1 MMSTLFICI
10 NISKM
15 IIKILTKGGKAMV
28 EQYQKNIKQK
38 LTVVPMEP
46 GCYLMKDRNN
56 QIIYVGKAKKLRN
69 RLRSYFTGAHDAK
82 TTRLVGEI
90 RNFEYIVTS
99 SETES
104 LLLELNLIKQYQ
116 PRYNILLKDDKSYP
130 FIKIT
135 KEKHPKLIVTRT
147 VKKGSGKYF
156 GPYPNAYS
164 AQETKKLLDRIYPFR
179 KCDKMPDKL
188 CLYYHIGQCM
198 GPCVYPVDLNKY
210 AEMTKEITDFL
221 NGEDKTIMRNLEQK
235 MQDASENLDFEQA
248 KEYRDLIQ
256 HIQNLTKKQKITSTD
271 NTVRDIFGYSV
282 SKGWMCI
289 QVFFI
294 RQGNMIKRDATMIP
308 LQQTEEEEFY
318 TFIGQFY
325 DLNQHILPKEV
336 HIPKHLDSKVIQSVV
351 DTKIIQ
357 PQKGKKKE
365 MVDLANHNAEL
376 SLENKFELIAKDES
390 RTIKAIEEIGDRM
403 GIQTPIRIEAFDN
416 SNIQGVDPVSA
427 MVSFVDGKPNKK
439 GYRKYKI
446 KSVAGPDDYK
456 SMREVVRRRYSR
468 VLNEGLP
475 LPDLIIVDGGKGHMN
490 GVIDVLEN
498 ELGLDIPVAGLKKND
513 KHQTAD
519 LLYGKEAEIV
529 PLKKNSQAFYLLQRI
544 QDEVHRFAIT
554 FHRQTRQKTGL
565 QSVLDTVEGIG
576 AKRKTKLLRTFGSI
590 KKMKDA
596 SIEELQQS
604 GLPLNVA
611 KNLHDALHDNS
622 DKKN

>member
-1 MMSTLFICI
+1 MEDY
-10 NISKM
+10 KQR
-15 IIKILTKGGKAMV
+15 IK
-28 EQYQKNIKQK
+28 NK
-38 LTVVPMEP
+38 LNVVPMEP
-46 GCYLMKDRNN
+46 GCYLMKDRND
-56 QIIYVGKAKKLRN
+56 QVIYVGKAKKLRN

-90 RNFEYIVTS
+90 RHFEFIVTS

-135 KEKHPKLIVTRT
+135 KEKYPRLLVTRT
-147 VKKGSGKYF
+147 VKQGTGKYF

-164 AQETKKLLDRIYPFR
+164 AQETKKLLDRIYPYR

-188 CLYYHIGQCM
+188 CLYYHIGQCL
-198 GPCVYPVDLNKY
+198 GPCVYDVDLSKY
-210 AEMTKEITDFL
+210 AQMTKEITDFL
-221 NGEDKTIMRNLEQK
+221 NGEDKTILKSLEER
-235 MQDASENLDFEQA
+235 MLTASESLDFERA

-256 HIQNLTKKQKITSTD
+256 HIQNLTNKQKIMSSDKTI
-271 NTVRDIFGYSV
+271 RDVFGYSV
-282 SKGWMCI
+282 DKGWMCI

-294 RQGNMIKRDATMIP
+294 RQGNMIKRDTTMIP

-325 DLNQHILPKEV
+325 SLNQHILPKEV
-336 HIPKHLDSKVIQSVV
+336 HVPRNLDKEMIQSVV
-351 DTKIIQ
+351 DTKIVQ
-357 PQKGKKKE
+357 PARGPKKD
-365 MVDLANHNAEL
+365 MVDLAAHNAKV
-376 SLENKFELIAKDES
+376 SLNNKFELISRDES
-390 RTIKAIEEIGDRM
+390 RTIKAIEELGTQM

-427 MVSFVDGKPNKK
+427 MVTFIDGKPDKK
-439 GYRKYKI
+439 NYRKYKI
-446 KSVAGPDDYK
+446 KTVKGPDDYK

-490 GVIDVLEN
+490 GVIDVLQN
-498 ELGLDIPVAGLKKND
+498 ELGLDIPVAGLQKND
-513 KHQTAD
+513 KHQTSE
-519 LLYGKEAEIV
+519 LLYGASAEIV
-529 PLKKNSQAFYLLQRI
+529 PLKKNSQAFYLLHRI

-565 QSVLDTVEGIG
+565 KSILDDIDGIG
-576 AKRKTKLLRTFGSI
+576 NKRKTLLLRSFGSI
-590 KKMKDA
+590 KKMKEATLEDFKN
-596 SIEELQQS
+596 IGIPE
-604 GLPLNVA
+604 NVA
-611 KNLHDALHDNS
+611 KNLHEQLH
-622 DKKN
+622 K

>member
-1 MMSTLFICI
+1 MEDY
-10 NISKM
+10 KQR
-15 IIKILTKGGKAMV
+15 IK
-28 EQYQKNIKQK
+28 NK
-38 LTVVPMEP
+38 LNVVPMEP
-46 GCYLMKDRNN
+46 GCYLMKDRND
-56 QIIYVGKAKKLRN
+56 QVIYVGKAKKLRN

-90 RNFEYIVTS
+90 RHFEFIVTS

-135 KEKHPKLIVTRT
+135 KEKYPRLLVTRT
-147 VKKGSGKYF
+147 VKQGTGKYF

-164 AQETKKLLDRIYPFR
+164 AQETKKLLDRIYPYR

-188 CLYYHIGQCM
+188 CLYYHIGQCL
-198 GPCVYPVDLNKY
+198 GPCVYDVDLSKY
-210 AEMTKEITDFL
+210 AQMTKEITDFL
-221 NGEDKTIMRNLEQK
+221 NGEDKTILKSLEER
-235 MQDASENLDFEQA
+235 MLTASESLDFERA

-256 HIQNLTKKQKITSTD
+256 HIQNLTNKQKIMSSDKTI
-271 NTVRDIFGYSV
+271 RDVFGYSV
-282 SKGWMCI
+282 DKGWMCI

-294 RQGNMIKRDATMIP
+294 RQGNMIKRDTTMIP

-325 DLNQHILPKEV
+325 SLNQHILPKEV
-336 HIPKHLDSKVIQSVV
+336 HVPRNLDKEMIQSVV
-351 DTKIIQ
+351 DTKIVQ
-357 PQKGKKKE
+357 PARGPKKE
-365 MVDLANHNAEL
+365 MVDLAAHNAKV
-376 SLENKFELIAKDES
+376 SLNNKFELISRDES
-390 RTIKAIEEIGDRM
+390 RTIKAIEELGTQM

-427 MVSFVDGKPNKK
+427 MVTFIDGKPDKK
-439 GYRKYKI
+439 NYRKYKI
-446 KSVAGPDDYK
+446 KTVKGPDDYK

-490 GVIDVLEN
+490 GVIDVLQN
-498 ELGLDIPVAGLKKND
+498 ELGLDIPVAGLQKND
-513 KHQTAD
+513 KHQTSE
-519 LLYGKEAEIV
+519 LLYGASAEIV
-529 PLKKNSQAFYLLQRI
+529 PLKKNSQAFYLLHRI

-565 QSVLDTVEGIG
+565 KSILDDIDGIG
-576 AKRKTKLLRTFGSI
+576 SKRKTLLLRSFGSI
-590 KKMKDA
+590 KKMKEATLED
-596 SIEELQQS
+596 IKNLGIPE
-604 GLPLNVA
+604 NVA
-611 KNLHDALHDNS
+611 KNLHEQLH
-622 DKKN
+622 K

>member
-1 MMSTLFICI
+1 MEDY
-10 NISKM
+10 KQR
-15 IIKILTKGGKAMV
+15 IK
-28 EQYQKNIKQK
+28 NK
-38 LTVVPMEP
+38 LNVVPMEP
-46 GCYLMKDRNN
+46 GCYLMKDRND
-56 QIIYVGKAKKLRN
+56 QVIYVGKAKKLRN

-90 RNFEYIVTS
+90 RHFEFIVTS

-135 KEKHPKLIVTRT
+135 KEKYPRLLVTRT
-147 VKKGSGKYF
+147 VKQGTVKYF

-164 AQETKKLLDRIYPFR
+164 AQETKKLLDRIYPYR

-188 CLYYHIGQCM
+188 CLYYHIGQCL
-198 GPCVYPVDLNKY
+198 GPCVYDVDLSKY
-210 AEMTKEITDFL
+210 AQMTKEITDFL
-221 NGEDKTIMRNLEQK
+221 NGEDKTILKSLEER
-235 MQDASENLDFEQA
+235 MLTASESLDFERA

-256 HIQNLTKKQKITSTD
+256 HIQNLTNKQKIMSSDKTI
-271 NTVRDIFGYSV
+271 RDVFGYSV
-282 SKGWMCI
+282 DKGWMCI

-294 RQGNMIKRDATMIP
+294 RQGNMIKRDTTMIP

-325 DLNQHILPKEV
+325 SLNQHILPKEV
-336 HIPKHLDSKVIQSVV
+336 HVPRNLDKEMIQSVV
-351 DTKIIQ
+351 DTKIVQ
-357 PQKGKKKE
+357 PARGPKKD
-365 MVDLANHNAEL
+365 MVDLAAHNAKV
-376 SLENKFELIAKDES
+376 SLNNKFELISRDES
-390 RTIKAIEEIGDRM
+390 RTIKAIEELGTQM

-427 MVSFVDGKPNKK
+427 MVTFVDGKPDKK
-439 GYRKYKI
+439 NYRKYKI
-446 KSVAGPDDYK
+446 KTVKGPDDYK

-490 GVIDVLEN
+490 GVIDVLQN
-498 ELGLDIPVAGLKKND
+498 ELGLDIPVAGLQKND
-513 KHQTAD
+513 KHQTSE
-519 LLYGKEAEIV
+519 LLYGASAEIV
-529 PLKKNSQAFYLLQRI
+529 PLKKNSQAFYLLHRI

-565 QSVLDTVEGIG
+565 KSILDDIDGIG
-576 AKRKTKLLRTFGSI
+576 SKRKTLLLRTFGSI
-590 KKMKDA
+590 KKMKEATLEDFKN
-596 SIEELQQS
+596 IGIPE
-604 GLPLNVA
+604 NVA
-611 KNLHDALHDNS
+611 KNLHEQLH
-622 DKKN
+622 K

>member
-1 MMSTLFICI
+1 MEDY
-10 NISKM
+10 KQR
-15 IIKILTKGGKAMV
+15 IK
-28 EQYQKNIKQK
+28 NK
-38 LTVVPMEP
+38 LNVVPMEP
-46 GCYLMKDRNN
+46 GCYLMKDRND
-56 QIIYVGKAKKLRN
+56 QVIYVGKAKKLRN

-90 RNFEYIVTS
+90 RHFEFIVTS

-135 KEKHPKLIVTRT
+135 KEKYPRLLVTRT
-147 VKKGSGKYF
+147 VKQGTGKYF

-164 AQETKKLLDRIYPFR
+164 AQETKKLLDRIYPYR

-188 CLYYHIGQCM
+188 CLYYHIGQCL
-198 GPCVYPVDLNKY
+198 GPCVYDVDLSKY
-210 AEMTKEITDFL
+210 AQMTKEITDFL
-221 NGEDKTIMRNLEQK
+221 NGEDKTILKSLEER
-235 MQDASENLDFEQA
+235 MLTASESLDFERA

-256 HIQNLTKKQKITSTD
+256 HIQNLTNKQKIMSSDKTI
-271 NTVRDIFGYSV
+271 RDVFGYSV
-282 SKGWMCI
+282 DKGWMCI

-294 RQGNMIKRDATMIP
+294 RQGNMIKRDTTMIP

-325 DLNQHILPKEV
+325 SLNQHILPKEV
-336 HIPKHLDSKVIQSVV
+336 HVPRNLDKEMIQSVV
-351 DTKIIQ
+351 DTKIVQ
-357 PQKGKKKE
+357 PARGPKKE
-365 MVDLANHNAEL
+365 MVDLAAHNAKV
-376 SLENKFELIAKDES
+376 SLNNKFELISRDES
-390 RTIKAIEEIGDRM
+390 RTIKAIEELGTHM

-427 MVSFVDGKPNKK
+427 MVTFVDGKPDKK
-439 GYRKYKI
+439 NYRKYKI
-446 KSVAGPDDYK
+446 KTVKGPDDYK

-490 GVIDVLEN
+490 GVIDVLQN
-498 ELGLDIPVAGLKKND
+498 ELGLDIPVAGLQKND
-513 KHQTAD
+513 KHQTSE
-519 LLYGKEAEIV
+519 LLYGASAEIV
-529 PLKKNSQAFYLLQRI
+529 PLKKNSQAFYLLHRI

-565 QSVLDTVEGIG
+565 KSILDDIEGIG
-576 AKRKTKLLRTFGSI
+576 SKRKTLLLRSFGSI
-590 KKMKDA
+590 KKMKEATLEDFKN
-596 SIEELQQS
+596 IGIPE
-604 GLPLNVA
+604 NVA
-611 KNLHDALHDNS
+611 KNLHEQLH
-622 DKKN
+622 K

>member
-1 MMSTLFICI
+1 MEDY
-10 NISKM
+10 KQR
-15 IIKILTKGGKAMV
+15 IK
-28 EQYQKNIKQK
+28 NK
-38 LTVVPMEP
+38 LNVVPMEP
-46 GCYLMKDRNN
+46 GCYLMKDRND
-56 QIIYVGKAKKLRN
+56 QVIYVGKAKKLRN

-90 RNFEYIVTS
+90 RHFEFIVTS

-135 KEKHPKLIVTRT
+135 KEKYPRLLVTRT
-147 VKKGSGKYF
+147 VKQGTGKYF

-164 AQETKKLLDRIYPFR
+164 AQETKKLLDRIYPYR

-188 CLYYHIGQCM
+188 CLYYHIGQCL
-198 GPCVYPVDLNKY
+198 GPCVYDVDLSKY
-210 AEMTKEITDFL
+210 AQMTKEITDFL
-221 NGEDKTIMRNLEQK
+221 NGEDKTILKSLEEQ
-235 MQDASENLDFEQA
+235 MLTASESLDFERA

-256 HIQNLTKKQKITSTD
+256 HIQNLTNKQKIMSSDKTI
-271 NTVRDIFGYSV
+271 RDVFGYSV
-282 SKGWMCI
+282 DKGWMCI

-294 RQGNMIKRDATMIP
+294 RQGNMIKRDTTMIP

-325 DLNQHILPKEV
+325 SLNQHILPKEV
-336 HIPKHLDSKVIQSVV
+336 HVPRNLDKEMIQSVV
-351 DTKIIQ
+351 DTKIVQ
-357 PQKGKKKE
+357 PARGPKKD
-365 MVDLANHNAEL
+365 MVDLAAHNAKV
-376 SLENKFELIAKDES
+376 SLNNKFELISRDES
-390 RTIKAIEEIGDRM
+390 RTIKAIEELGTQM

-427 MVSFVDGKPNKK
+427 MVTFVDGKPDKK
-439 GYRKYKI
+439 NYRKYKI
-446 KSVAGPDDYK
+446 KTVKGPDDYK

-490 GVIDVLEN
+490 GVIDVLQN
-498 ELGLDIPVAGLKKND
+498 ELGLDIPVAGLQKND
-513 KHQTAD
+513 KHQTSE
-519 LLYGKEAEIV
+519 LLYGASAEIV
-529 PLKKNSQAFYLLQRI
+529 PLKKNSQAFYLLHRI

-565 QSVLDTVEGIG
+565 KSILDDIEGIG
-576 AKRKTKLLRTFGSI
+576 SKRKTLLLRSFGSI
-590 KKMKDA
+590 KKMKEATLEDFKN
-596 SIEELQQS
+596 IGIPE
-604 GLPLNVA
+604 NVA
-611 KNLHDALHDNS
+611 KNLHEQLH
-622 DKKN
+622 K

>member
-1 MMSTLFICI
+1 MADY
-10 NISKM
+10 KEK
-15 IIKILTKGGKAMV
+15 IKD
-28 EQYQKNIKQK
+28 K
-38 LTVVPMEP
+38 LSVVPFEP
-46 GCYLMKDRNN
+46 GCYLMKDRND
-56 QIIYVGKAKKLRN
+56 QIIYVGKAKRLRN

-82 TTRLVGEI
+82 TTRLVSEI

-147 VKKGSGKYF
+147 VKKGTGKYF

-179 KCDKMPDKL
+179 KCDTMPDKL

-198 GPCVYPVDLNKY
+198 GPCVYDVDQQKY
-210 AEMTKEITDFL
+210 AQMTREISDFL
-221 NGEDKTIMRNLEQK
+221 NGEDKTILKNLEDR
-235 MQDASENLDFEQA
+235 MMDASEKLDFERA

-256 HIQNLTKKQKITSTD
+256 HIHNLTKKQKIMSSD
-271 NTVRDIFGYSV
+271 NTIRDVFGYSV

-294 RQGNMIKRDATMIP
+294 RQGNMIQRDATMIP

-325 DLNQHILPKEV
+325 SLNQHILPKEV
-336 HIPKHLDSKVIQSVV
+336 HIPKNLDKEMINSVV
-351 DTKIIQ
+351 DTKIVQ
-357 PQKGKKKE
+357 PARGTKKE
-365 MVDLANHNAEL
+365 MIDLANHNAEVA
-376 SLENKFELIAKDES
+376 LENKFELIARDES
-390 RTIKAIEEIGDRM
+390 RTVKAIEELGERM

-427 MVSFVDGKPNKK
+427 MVTFVDGKPDKK

-446 KSVAGPDDYK
+446 KTVDGPDDYK
-456 SMREVVRRRYSR
+456 SMREVVRRRYTR

-475 LPDLIIVDGGKGHMN
+475 LPDLIIVDGGKSHMS
-490 GVIDVLEN
+490 GVLDVLEN
-498 ELGLDIPVAGLKKND
+498 ELGLDIPVAGLRKND
-513 KHQTAD
+513 KHQTSE
-519 LLYGKEAEIV
+519 LLYGANAEVV
-529 PLKKNSQAFYLLQRI
+529 PMKKNSQAFYLLHRI

-565 QSVLDTVEGIG
+565 QSVLDTVDGIG
-576 AKRKTKLLRTFGSI
+576 SKRKTKLLRTFGSI
-590 KKMKDA
+590 KKMKEA
-596 SIEELQQS
+596 SVKDLQGA
-604 GLPLNVA
+604 GLPEKVA
-611 KNLHDALHDNS
+611 KNLQEALNNS
-622 DKKN
+622 